1 MAGATSFHLEMS
13 PLIATPHRSVSL
25 LIARELLPATATR
38 APAAAFRLARI
49 PAALRAGCGIA
60 PDSTAM

>member
-1 MAGATSFHLEMS
+1 MS